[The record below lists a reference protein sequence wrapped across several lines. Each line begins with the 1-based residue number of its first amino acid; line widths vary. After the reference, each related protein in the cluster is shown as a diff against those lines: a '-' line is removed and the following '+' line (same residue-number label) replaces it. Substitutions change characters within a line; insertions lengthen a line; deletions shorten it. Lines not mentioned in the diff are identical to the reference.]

1 MSDHAQHGKEFYNAT
16 WELIDL
22 PGRRPDQ
29 DRLMLATA
37 LASRRHWEEAGGML
51 ERVVG
56 DWQVAHVASLTGH
69 ASLALDFAQAAVAR
83 AESGGLP
90 AWVVASA
97 YEGLARAH
105 ATAGDGTARDEA
117 AARCRVLLE
126 AVEDD
131 EDRRLVARQ
140 LAAVPGLGD

>member
-1 MSDHAQHGKEFYNAT
+1 MSDHAEHGKDFYNET

-22 PGRRPDQ
+22 PTRRPDQ

-69 ASLALDFAQAAVAR
+69 ASLALEFAQAAVAR
-83 AESGGLP
+83 AETADLP
-90 AWVVASA
+90 TWVVASA

-105 ATAGDGTARDEA
+105 ATAGDGKARDLA
-117 AARCRVLLE
+117 AARCRELLE
-126 AVEDD
+126 AVEDE
-131 EDRRLVARQ
+131 EDRQLVAGQ
-140 LAAVPGLGD
+140 LAAVPGLPG